1 MVTKK
6 RFAVKIVSRKNLTK
20 NDDAQVLN
28 EVAILQSLKHKSIV
42 QLIDFFEEG
51 EKFYLVMEIL
61 EGGDVFDRIVQRSHY
76 TEKDARDLARALLE
90 AVEFLHSHNVA
101 HRDLK
106 PQNLLLTSKDNDTVI
121 KIADFGFA
129 KRVHTPHSL
138 VTRCGTPTYVAP
150 EILKNHP
157 HDAAADMWSIGVI
170 LFVLLVGY
178 PPFMEDNQRA
188 LFHKVRLGEYEFY
201 ENDWEGISEEAKLL
215 IKGLLQVDPTCRLT
229 AKQALNDPW
238 ITGDATRLST
248 RDLTMSLSEL
258 RKYIEDKDEY

>member
-1 MVTKK
+1 MFIRESKIPSFDVSSSYAASKFTFSLTFFA
-6 RFAVKIVSRKNLTK
+6 RFSFR
-20 NDDAQVLN
+20 
-28 EVAILQSLKHKSIV
+28 
-42 QLIDFFEEG
+42 
-51 EKFYLVMEIL
+51 
-61 EGGDVFDRIVQRSHY
+61 R
-76 TEKDARDLARALLE
+76 
-90 AVEFLHSHNVA
+90 
-101 HRDLK
+101 
-106 PQNLLLTSKDNDTVI
+106 
-121 KIADFGFA
+121 
-129 KRVHTPHSL
+129 PHSL